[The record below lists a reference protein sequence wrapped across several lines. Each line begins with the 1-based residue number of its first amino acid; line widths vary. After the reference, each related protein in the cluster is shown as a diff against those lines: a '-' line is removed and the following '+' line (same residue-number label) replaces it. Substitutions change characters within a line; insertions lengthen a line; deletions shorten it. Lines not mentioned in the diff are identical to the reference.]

1 MSQLIWFYFILTQGE
16 LKCVSSSDPWV
27 YLCKQSYKQK
37 QMELPIYISNIFH
50 PQCQAKQCTD
60 EFAQCLMQ
68 TAVRRRRRQLNKW
81 IFFQLMTS
89 NLDPERRASR
99 KKNGQKNSLAW
110 EFLKHIRNLSF
121 TVFVYVLGNSSQ
133 PIEFFAVKKRFFGRS
148 LCSRL
153 FFSMIACIIF
163 EAIFP
168 FISKVVAT
176 TMVQKLYKK
185 VLKNKRSLNFWN
197 YL

>member
-1 MSQLIWFYFILTQGE
+1 
-16 LKCVSSSDPWV
+16 
-27 YLCKQSYKQK
+27 
-37 QMELPIYISNIFH
+37 
-50 PQCQAKQCTD
+50 
-60 EFAQCLMQ
+60 
-68 TAVRRRRRQLNKW
+68 
-81 IFFQLMTS
+81 MTS

-153 FFSMIACIIF
+153 FFFYDRVYHFRSN
-163 EAIFP
+163 FP
-168 FISKVVAT
+168 IYLKIGGDDDGSKT
-176 TMVQKLYKK
+176 VQK
-185 VLKNKRSLNFWN
+185 SPEE
-197 YL
+197 

>member
-1 MSQLIWFYFILTQGE
+1 
-16 LKCVSSSDPWV
+16 
-27 YLCKQSYKQK
+27 
-37 QMELPIYISNIFH
+37 MELPIYISNIFH

-148 LCSRL
+148 LCRRFFLWSRVS
-153 FFSMIACIIF
+153 FSEQFSHLSQKWWRRRWFKNCTKKSWRIRDLSTFETIF
-163 EAIFP
+163 R
-168 FISKVVAT
+168 SK
-176 TMVQKLYKK
+176 
-185 VLKNKRSLNFWN
+185 
-197 YL
+197 